1 MKNTKTQ
8 RDFYKEIIELAENAG
23 KADVVEFANSRIA
36 LLDKKATSKGETA
49 KQKEN
54 AEIKDLLVDLF
65 ANLGEKMVTVSE
77 ILKDYP
83 EIAEKVN
90 GSNQKLTALLTQ
102 LKKDNEIANVKE
114 GKKSYYKAI

>member
-8 RDFYKEIIELAENAG
+8 RDFYKEIAELAENAG

-36 LLDKKATSKGETA
+36 LLDKKAQNKGETA

-54 AEIKDLLVDLF
+54 AEIKDLVLATLERLDT
-65 ANLGEKMVTVSE
+65 KVTVTE
-77 ILKDYP
+77 LLQDNA
-83 EIAEKVN
+83 IAEKVN

-102 LKKDNEIANVKE
+102 LKKDNKITNVKE
-114 GKKSYYKAI
+114 GKKSYYEVV